1 MYSEIQNLL
10 VPGET
15 VEKTWVFPR
24 TRIYATNQ
32 RLFICGELKLEDRTV
47 NRTQDISYD
56 HVISIEHL
64 QWRKPR
70 IRSLIAIILGAL
82 FFFLGMLFSITFSNF
97 PAAPSWLT
105 ETTYIGTLLGLL
117 MLIGGI
123 ISFRKR
129 KMEEYVTIHTASSP
143 IVFNAEGATVI
154 FQELFNFIRNR
165 QASLTTKDKETKNKQ

>member
-10 VPGET
+10 VPGEE
-15 VEKTWVFPR
+15 VEKTWNFPR

-64 QWRKPR
+64 QWQKPR
-70 IRSLIAIILGAL
+70 IRSLLAIILGAL
-82 FFFLGMLFSITFSNF
+82 FFFIGILFSIAFSHF
-97 PAAPSWLT
+97 PESAGSLT
-105 ETTYIGTLLGLL
+105 QITYIGTLLAFL

-123 ISFRKR
+123 ISYRKR

-154 FQELFNFIRNR
+154 FQDLFNFVRNK
-165 QASLTTKDKETKNKQ
+165 QAFLMAKDKEAKNKK

>member
-70 IRSLIAIILGAL
+70 IRSLMAIIFGAFFL
-82 FFFLGMLFSITFSNF
+82 FFGLLLSIGFSHFS
-97 PAAPSWLT
+97 AVPSWLT
-105 ETTYIGTLLGLL
+105 EITYIGTLLGLL
-117 MLIGGI
+117 MLIGGV

-129 KMEEYVTIHTASSP
+129 KMEEYVAIHTASSP
-143 IVFNAEGATVI
+143 IVFNAEGATVV
-154 FQELFNFIRNR
+154 FQELFNFIRNK
-165 QASLTTKDKETKNKQ
+165 QASLGTKDKEAKSKE